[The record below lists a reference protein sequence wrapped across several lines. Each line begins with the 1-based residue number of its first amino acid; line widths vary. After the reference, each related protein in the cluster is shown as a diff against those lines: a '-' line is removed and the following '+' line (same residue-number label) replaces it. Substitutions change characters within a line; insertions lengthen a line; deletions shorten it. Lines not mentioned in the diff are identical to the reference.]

1 MELRRGHLRYF
12 VTVAEEGSVTRAAA
26 KLHITQ
32 PTLSQAISLL
42 ESDLGI
48 ALLQRHGRGVRLTAD
63 GDAFLVKARAAL
75 SAWTDAFSVG
85 VTHRDIR
92 ANTIV
97 FGFLGV
103 PPGLDSPV
111 PLERFLQ
118 THPDIDLR
126 YQELPFPTRSTS
138 SWLGEADV
146 GVCHRPPPDAE
157 VWTHLLRSERRVALL
172 PHSHLLADR
181 EELSVADLLEEKFIG
196 IHSSVDPTWAGF
208 WSLDD
213 HRGGAPAR
221 VTADAAANPQEV
233 LAALALRD
241 AITTVPSSVA
251 RLFAG
256 PQPGLVAIPVN
267 DAPPAQIT
275 LFGHRDSHN
284 PRVASLLAFARGEAE
299 LRN

>member
-12 VTVAEEGSVTRAAA
+12 VTVAEEGSVTRAAE
-26 KLHITQ
+26 KLHISQ

-75 SAWTDAFSVG
+75 SAWMDAFSVG
-85 VTHRDIR
+85 VTHGRER
-92 ANTIV
+92 TNTII

-111 PLERFLQ
+111 PLERFLR
-118 THPDIDLR
+118 TNPEIDLR
-126 YQELPFPTRSTS
+126 YHELPFPTRSTS
-138 SWLGEADV
+138 TWLGEADV
-146 GVCHRPPPDAE
+146 GVCHQPPPDPE

-172 PHSHLLADR
+172 PNNHALAGRD
-181 EELSVADLLEEKFIG
+181 ELTVADLLEETFIG
-196 IHSSVDPTWAGF
+196 FHPSVDPAWAGF

-213 HRGGAPAR
+213 HRGSPPR
-221 VTADAAANPQEV
+221 CVTADSVANPQEV

-251 RLFAG
+251 RILVG
-256 PQPGLVAIPVN
+256 PPPGLVAIPVP

-284 PRVASLLAFARGEAE
+284 PRVAALLAFARGGAE
-299 LRN
+299 LRS